1 MFLVSG
7 LDLKGPGVAIAPL
20 LSPILLQGKDVEGGV
35 NRLVVGGSTGICITT
50 VWVRATWMG
59 WIRRAGLVPPGAREL
74 RGPRRQLK
82 DGGEKHRTQ
91 ATRGVSMSGDMW
103 RFFPLQHKCWLSPN
117 SMLNLSFD
125 TVQHH
130 KLLKFSLEVSQS
142 IFKKN
147 PKLR

>member
-59 WIRRAGLVPPGAREL
+59 WIRRAGLLPPGSGVHSE
-74 RGPRRQLK
+74 
-82 DGGEKHRTQ
+82 DGGEKQRTQ
-91 ATRGVSMSGDMW
+91 AARGFSGPGNMW
-103 RFFPLQHKCWLSPN
+103 RLFTLQ
-117 SMLNLSFD
+117 
-125 TVQHH
+125 
-130 KLLKFSLEVSQS
+130 
-142 IFKKN
+142 
-147 PKLR
+147 

>member
-59 WIRRAGLVPPGAREL
+59 WIRRAGLLPPGAEGL
-74 RGPRRQLK
+74 RGPQRERE
-82 DGGEKHRTQ
+82 DGGEKQRTQ
-91 ATRGVSMSGDMW
+91 TTLGFSGPGNMW
-103 RFFPLQHKCWLSPN
+103 RLFTLQ
-117 SMLNLSFD
+117 
-125 TVQHH
+125 
-130 KLLKFSLEVSQS
+130 
-142 IFKKN
+142 
-147 PKLR
+147 

>member
-59 WIRRAGLVPPGAREL
+59 WIRQPGLFPPGAEEL
-74 RGPRRQLK
+74 RSPQRERE
-82 DGGEKHRTQ
+82 DGGASAQTETAH
-91 ATRGVSMSGDMW
+91 SDSGY
-103 RFFPLQHKCWLSPN
+103 L
-117 SMLNLSFD
+117 
-125 TVQHH
+125 
-130 KLLKFSLEVSQS
+130 
-142 IFKKN
+142 
-147 PKLR
+147 